1 MSDTLIPK
9 FIPLYPLLLK
19 DYGIVEAGILGYLD
33 FFQCNNKNFNC
44 TNEDLSKILN
54 VSEATIKRSLKNLIK
69 KWEIIVSKKFREWGW
84 QLRIISIAQNGL
96 LQRNNLSFSKGSNW
110 AFHNIY
116 NNKEQ
121 KELKESGICSVNE
134 LLEWYKNHLLLPRMI
149 TDISLV
155 KKRAE
160 YKQSSKAR
168 AYTTVDWFT
177 QQLVVYIDTVRY
189 GSPRWDTNDRFSFA
203 LNQTM
208 EWKWKQIVR
217 DEKVEWQYQA
227 WKRINQLT
235 QKQNE

>member
-19 DYGIVEAGILGYLD
+19 DYGIVEASILGYLD

-110 AFHNIY
+110 ALHNIY

-155 KKRAE
+155 ELIHIRISESVLFRPLMIEIRMSIHSLGLSLWLKKTWKNVLSFRSCYLME
-160 YKQSSKAR
+160 Y
-168 AYTTVDWFT
+168 T
-177 QQLVVYIDTVRY
+177 LV
-189 GSPRWDTNDRFSFA
+189 
-203 LNQTM
+203 
-208 EWKWKQIVR
+208 
-217 DEKVEWQYQA
+217 
-227 WKRINQLT
+227 
-235 QKQNE
+235 

>member
-19 DYGIVEAGILGYLD
+19 DYGIIEASILGYLD
-33 FFQCNNKNFNC
+33 FFQSYNKEFCCTNKN
-44 TNEDLSKILN
+44 LSEILN
-54 VSEATIKRSLKNLIK
+54 VSESTIKRSLNILKK
-69 KWEIIVSKKFREWGW
+69 KWEIEIERSIREWGW
-84 QLRIISIAQNGL
+84 TLRKIVIAKNGL
-96 LQRNNLSFSKGSNW
+96 LERNNLTFDKSSNW
-110 AFHNIY
+110 PLHNIY